1 MNKITL
7 YLLMLLVALGGLC
20 TSCSS
25 DDDETF
31 EIENDESIGYWYDEA
46 DDLALEIM
54 SEKDYRI
61 SKGEKTDPLSH
72 LALVYRLWSTSKNNH
87 KVIFDWTSIISNCVL
102 MPFDGLIEKYSL
114 SINDGLLILNNT
126 DNPALCLYFERIDKN
141 TFKRITGD
149 SGGETPSTSFPPSL
163 NEVRKS
169 VECSARY
176 SNYCFEFTVRHKMKS
191 QYPGRNISY
200 SFAQG
205 NYYDKDEDIYVMRW
219 TSESLIEK
227 QGSISISSDNE
238 YETAIISVPFFYY
251 YSWRALTEDYFYDK
265 EQWEKKFY
273 DMGKYWTSYQALKKK
288 SDWSD
293 IDKSLFNSVCEH
305 FTAAQKDV
313 SYDYGVWPVIIIEG
327 NSYCLKEYRLKD
339 LINK

>member
-1 MNKITL
+1 MNKTILKT
-7 YLLMLLVALGGLC
+7 YLLILVLISIC
-20 TSCSS
+20 TSCS
-25 DDDETF
+25 DGEDEF
-31 EIENDESIGYWYDEA
+31 EKWNADSIGYWYDQT

-72 LALVYRLWSTSKNNH
+72 LALVYRLWSTSKRNH
-87 KVIFDWTSIISNCVL
+87 KVIMDWTSIIGNCVL
-102 MPFDGLIEKYSL
+102 IPSVEGPFEKYSL
-114 SINDGLLILNNT
+114 SINDGVLVLNNT
-126 DNPALCLYFERIDKN
+126 ENSALCLYFEKIDKN
-141 TFKRITGD
+141 NFEQITGV